1 MAGSL
6 FEDAD
11 KSKNYVCQMP
21 VTGEYVVW
29 TDGGLKWQGGGNKY
43 EYFKTSQIEFVD
55 LTEVSEGN
63 YVASGTNPAV
73 GVAQA
78 LAESKVSWVPSVMF
92 GGGSSSNSAMD
103 AVGLKMLL
111 DITKSLDKTNK

>member
-1 MAGSL
+1 MK
-6 FEDAD
+6 D
-11 KSKNYVCQMP
+11 K
-21 VTGEYVVW
+21 
-29 TDGGLKWQGGGNKY
+29 
-43 EYFKTSQIEFVD
+43 KT
-55 LTEVSEGN
+55 
-63 YVASGTNPAV
+63 AV

-111 DITKSLDKTNK
+111 DITKSLEKTSK

>member
-1 MAGSL
+1 MSFVLLGYSVTVSTQHFDCCSPGSNPGSPA
-6 FEDAD
+6 ERAEWD
-11 KSKNYVCQMP
+11 Y
-21 VTGEYVVW
+21 
-29 TDGGLKWQGGGNKY
+29 
-43 EYFKTSQIEFVD
+43 KT
-55 LTEVSEGN
+55 
-63 YVASGTNPAV
+63 AV

-111 DITKSLDKTNK
+111 DITKSLEKTSK